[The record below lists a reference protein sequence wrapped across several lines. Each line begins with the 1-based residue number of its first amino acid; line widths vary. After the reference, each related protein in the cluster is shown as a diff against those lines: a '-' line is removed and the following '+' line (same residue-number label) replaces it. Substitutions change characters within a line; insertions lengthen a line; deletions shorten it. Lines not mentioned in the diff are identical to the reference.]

1 MSPLVII
8 LFVSLFLSPT
18 IFAYPA
24 EDVKIWC
31 SQTPHPQPCEYFL
44 SHNPSKTPIKQKSDF
59 LKLSKQLALERG
71 SKALDHVFSLG
82 LKCRNAREKAA
93 WADCLEL
100 YQQTISRLNKTLNPS
115 ATCTQTDAQTWLS
128 TALTNLETCRTGF
141 IELGVSDYVLPL
153 MSNNVSKL
161 ISNTLAINN
170 VNVPYGEPNYKEGF
184 PTWVKGGDRKLL
196 QSSSPASQANIV
208 VAKDGSGNYKTIKE
222 AVAAASKRSGSG
234 RYVIYVKTGTYKE
247 NVEIKLKNIMLVGD
261 GIGKTIITGS
271 KSVGGGATTFNSATL
286 GKKILLPFIRY
297 ILVRI
302 YINIYISCLGLR
314 KTSLST

>member
-1 MSPLVII
+1 MSLLLTI
-8 LFVSLFLSPT
+8 LFVPLFLSPT
-18 IFAYPA
+18 IFAYPT
-24 EDVKIWC
+24 EDVKKWC

-59 LKLSKQLALERG
+59 LKVSKQLALERG
-71 SKALDHVFSLG
+71 SKALGNVLSLG

-100 YQQTISRLNKTLNPS
+100 YQETISRINKTVNPS
-115 ATCTQTDAQTWLS
+115 SKCTQTDAQTWLS
-128 TALTNLETCRTGF
+128 TALTNLETCREGF

-153 MSNNVSKL
+153 MTNNVSKL
-161 ISNTLAINN
+161 ISNTLAINH
-170 VNVPYGEPNYKEGF
+170 VPHTDYQPSYRGGF

-208 VAKDGSGNYKTIKE
+208 VAQDGSGKYKTIQE
-222 AVAAASKRSGSG
+222 AITAASERSGSG
-234 RYVIYVKTGTYKE
+234 RYVIYVKAGTYKE

-271 KSVGGGATTFNSATL
+271 KSVGGGSTTFNSATL
-286 GKKILLPFIRY
+286 GKKIQLAFIIY

-302 YINIYISCLGLR
+302 YN
-314 KTSLST
+314 LSAQ